1 MARTPDLEKRA
12 DLARRAFAHIRESG
26 GARTTMAGLARA
38 LEIKRS
44 TLYWYYPDLASI
56 FAEVL
61 GQMLSAQDTWVLE
74 VVDLDAHPIDFI
86 LAYIRAVHD
95 FWDGREADLVFMFQF
110 WAAGDT
116 TSPNDTLDQ
125 LRANYQPRRAAAREL
140 LAGGVAAGL
149 VRPCDPDVVIGILGA
164 LLDGLLI
171 QRLMERPL
179 DLTPHHAWIEAHLL
193 GPLRLDPTPPEN
205 SP

>member
-12 DLARRAFAHIRESG
+12 ELARRAFAHIREIG

-61 GQMLSAQDTWVLE
+61 GQMLRAQDDYVAD
-74 VVDLDAHPIDFI
+74 VVDFDVHPIDFI
-86 LAYIRAVHD
+86 LSYIKAVHD
-95 FWDGREADLVFMFQF
+95 FWDGREEDLVFMFQF

-116 TSPNDTLDQ
+116 TSPNQTLDQ
-125 LRANYQPRRAAAREL
+125 LRANYQPRRAVARDL
-140 LAGGVAAGL
+140 LAQGIDAGL
-149 VRPCDPDVVIGILGA
+149 VRPCDPDVVIGVLGA

-179 DLTPHHAWIEAHLL
+179 DLTPHHQWIEAHLL
-193 GPLRLDPTPPEN
+193 GPLRLDPQDPET
-205 SP
+205 SR